1 MSYNCLVNISALRE
15 NENSIVLVLLYH
27 YFKTTHDNYLR
38 VGNASTAQK
47 DWKNDSAPLHQHD
60 EW

>member
-1 MSYNCLVNISALRE
+1 
-15 NENSIVLVLLYH
+15 
-27 YFKTTHDNYLR
+27 LR